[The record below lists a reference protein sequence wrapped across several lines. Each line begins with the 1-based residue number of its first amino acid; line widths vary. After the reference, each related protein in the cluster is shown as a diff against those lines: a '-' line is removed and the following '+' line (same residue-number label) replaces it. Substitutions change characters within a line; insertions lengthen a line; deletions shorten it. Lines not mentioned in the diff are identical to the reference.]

1 MDTQRQPISRLPRIA
16 LFLVIISAVFSCG
29 TPGMRAGAVKNSIPV
44 TGRELLEEVHV
55 IAIPAFYGDRQN
67 WKEVS
72 YEVLF
77 SSKRIKVLPPDQVDA
92 AIRGQNPDLAS
103 LKSQDRGSA
112 LARAGKGLPADAVMN
127 GMILPKDDASSELV
141 IQLISLTDGRV
152 LFWQAVDLSPRDG
165 QIGHEAKKAALAEI
179 LAPVL
184 EHTGKRKKTALEPSV
199 IQPQAEP
206 KPVVIEP
213 QPVAPPKTDP
223 PPLKPEKKPRKSRP
237 ARPPDTISPM

>member
-1 MDTQRQPISRLPRIA
+1 MYKQGQSIKQLIRTAFSLI
-16 LFLVIISAVFSCG
+16 VISAVFSCV
-29 TPGMRAGAVKNSIPV
+29 TPGMKTGAIKNSIPV

-92 AIRGQNPDLAS
+92 AMKRQSPDFS
-103 LKSQDRGSA
+103 NVKSQDRGSA

-127 GMILPKDDASSELV
+127 GMVLPKDDEAELV

-152 LFWQAVDLSPRDG
+152 LFWQAVDLSPKDG
-165 QIGHEAKKAALAEI
+165 QIGHDGKKAALAEM
-179 LAPVL
+179 LAPIL
-184 EHTGKRKKTALEPSV
+184 EHAGKRNKPAQVPAV
-199 IQPQAEP
+199 IKPKAEP

-213 QPVAPPKTDP
+213 QPVAPLKADPAKT
-223 PPLKPEKKPRKSRP
+223 EKKPRKSRP
-237 ARPPDTISPM
+237 SRPSDTISPM

>member
-1 MDTQRQPISRLPRIA
+1 MYKRRHSIRQLLRIIP
-16 LFLVIISAVFSCG
+16 FLVIISAVFSCA
-29 TPGMRAGAVKNSIPV
+29 TQGMKAGAVKNSIPV
-44 TGRELLEEVHV
+44 ADRELLEEVHV

-92 AIRGQNPDLAS
+92 AMKIQNPDFVS
-103 LKSQDRGSA
+103 MNSQDRGSA
-112 LARAGKGLPADAVMN
+112 LAKAARGLPADAVMN
-127 GMILPKDDASSELV
+127 GMILPKDDAAELV

-152 LFWQAVDLSPRDG
+152 LFWQAVDLSSKDG
-165 QIGHEAKKAALAEI
+165 QIGHEGKKAALAEM

-184 EHTGKRKKTALEPSV
+184 EHAGKRKIPVPAPVV
-199 IQPQAEP
+199 IKPQAEP
-206 KPVVIEP
+206 KPEVIEP
-213 QPVAPPKTDP
+213 HPVAPPKADP
-223 PPLKPEKKPRKSRP
+223 PKSDRKPRKSRP

>member
-1 MDTQRQPISRLPRIA
+1 MRKQSIRQLSHIVLSLIV
-16 LFLVIISAVFSCG
+16 LSAFFSCVA
-29 TPGMRAGAVKNSIPV
+29 PGMKAGALKNSIPV
-44 TGRELLEEVHV
+44 TGKDLLEEVNV

-92 AIRGQNPDLAS
+92 AIKEQNPDFAS

-112 LARAGKGLPADAVMN
+112 LASAAKGLPADAVIN
-127 GMILPKDDASSELV
+127 GMILLKDDTAELV
-141 IQLISLTDGRV
+141 IQLISLSDGRV
-152 LFWQAVDLSPRDG
+152 LFWQAADLSPKDG
-165 QIGHEAKKAALAEI
+165 QIGHEAKRAALAEI

-184 EHTGKRKKTALEPSV
+184 EHAGKRTKPAPVPTN
-199 IQPQAEP
+199 IQPPAET

-213 QPVAPPKTDP
+213 QPVTPPKADPPPKT
-223 PPLKPEKKPRKSRP
+223 EKKPKKSRP

>member
-1 MDTQRQPISRLPRIA
+1 MYKQGQSIIQLIRTA
-16 LFLVIISAVFSCG
+16 FFLIVISAILSCV
-29 TPGMRAGAVKNSIPV
+29 TPGMKTGEIKNSIPV

-67 WKEVS
+67 WKEIS

-92 AIRGQNPDLAS
+92 VVKKHNPDIGS
-103 LKSQDRGSA
+103 VKSQDRGSS
-112 LARAGKGLPADAVMN
+112 LARACKGLPADAVMN
-127 GMILPKDDASSELV
+127 GMVLAKDDDLELV

-152 LFWQAVDLSPRDG
+152 LFWQAVDLYPKDG
-165 QIGHEAKKAALAEI
+165 QIGHDAKKAALAEM

-184 EHTGKRKKTALEPSV
+184 NHAGKRKKPAPAPAV
-199 IQPQAEP
+199 IHPGPET

-213 QPVAPPKTDP
+213 QPVAPFRADP
-223 PPLKPEKKPRKSRP
+223 AKPEKKPRKSRP
-237 ARPPDTISPM
+237 SRPSDTISPM